1 MFMAQMIS
9 TKLIAEWKMEN
20 GDSIY
25 IIDEDIKDHLK
36 IMINTDVIRI
46 PIVPQF
52 YLPRPNFI

>member
-1 MFMAQMIS
+1 MIS